1 MKTVVLLNDL
11 NMTEVIGRD
20 VYKQYVVYLQEDIK
34 KYFINGP
41 SPLAEVPCPGCG
53 SQKSRE
59 AYKKMEMNF
68 KVCAQCGSYFV
79 SPRPSR
85 ELLENFYKNSQA
97 CQYWRQ
103 QISRL
108 PDEQLYYIYG
118 SRVNWITELADE
130 FLEKTS
136 LLLDFQSKYPF
147 FLKHLEGQKIF
158 QRLGVL
164 QPQLFEQSDLLPKD
178 ILVGYG
184 STRERVEGLASIE
197 GQVSMLTAFESLERM
212 PDPKELF
219 TLAGR
224 YCQKGGLLLITTSTS
239 SGFEYQILG
248 DHAPNINPINRMNL
262 LSIEA
267 LTAQIEAAA
276 FEVVELSTPGRL
288 DVEIVRRAIQE
299 NKNLKIDPFWKYVFE
314 AREEK
319 TWQNL
324 QDFLQANRLSSHLRI
339 AARKK

>member
-1 MKTVVLLNDL
+1 M
-11 NMTEVIGRD
+11 
-20 VYKQYVVYLQEDIK
+20 
-34 KYFINGP
+34 
-41 SPLAEVPCPGCG
+41 
-53 SQKSRE
+53 
-59 AYKKMEMNF
+59 
-68 KVCAQCGSYFV
+68 
-79 SPRPSR
+79 
-85 ELLENFYKNSQA
+85 ENFYKNSTA

-103 QISRL
+103 QISQL

-130 FLEKTS
+130 FLGKAS

-178 ILVGYG
+178 ILVGYTLEQYAG
-184 STRERVEGLASIE
+184 KVN
-197 GQVSMLTAFESLERM
+197 VLTAFESLERM
-212 PDPKELF
+212 PDPKEFF

-224 YCQKGGLLLITTSTS
+224 YCQKGGLLLLTTSTS
-239 SGFEYQILG
+239 SGFEYQILQ

-267 LTAQIEAAA
+267 LTAQIEAAG

-288 DVEIVRRAIQE
+288 DVEIVHRAINE
-299 NKNLKIDPFWKYVFE
+299 NKNLKIDSFWKYVFE

-339 AARKK
+339 AAKKK